1 MVRLSNVVG
10 GIMRDLARS
19 HSVSDAYTVDTL
31 ESYRQDPMLGQFPVP
46 RMAIREVQLTLRFA
60 VSDIQDPVVEED
72 PGAVRELWLR
82 AVQERILPLSLAEVG
97 RADNRTVVAAFA
109 KRLAA
114 PGTELTVE
122 AGDVLAA
129 DRADALA
136 KATLAFLNEQASTLP
151 LTARRSI
158 EKTELGAAFER
169 IVAQELPELQR
180 AARQLEQARIA
191 KQSELD
197 VLVTSEALGSVPD
210 NRISELTVTVAMDDV
225 QFGAQDGQG

>member
-31 ESYRQDPMLGQFPVP
+31 ESYRQDPVLGQFPVP

-60 VSDIQDPVVEED
+60 VSDVQDPVVEED

-82 AVQERILPLSLAEVG
+82 TVQERILPLSLAEVG

-109 KRLAA
+109 KRLAS
-114 PGTELTVE
+114 PGAELAVE
-122 AGDVLAA
+122 AGDILAT

-136 KATLAFLNEQASTLP
+136 RTTLAFLKEQASTLP
-151 LTARRSI
+151 QTARRSI
-158 EKTELGAAFER
+158 EKTELAAAFER

-225 QFGAQDGQG
+225 QFGAQDEQG